1 MNAFEKS
8 TQFGRELFEIN
19 AETVRKITELS
30 AENFKKYM
38 ELNQDYLQK
47 LPEVRELS
55 SFVELQRE
63 YNEKLWKGM
72 QDDLKARGEIVR
84 EAVEDTGSVLRGA
97 FTNAAEQSEKAADSV
112 SNAASAA
119 A

>member
-1 MNAFEKS
+1 MNAFER
-8 TQFGRELFEIN
+8 TAQFGRDLFEIN

-30 AENFKKYM
+30 TENFKKYV
-38 ELNQDYLQK
+38 ELNQDYMQK

-55 SFVELQRE
+55 AFVELQRD

-84 EAVEDTGSVLRGA
+84 EAVEETGGVLRGV
-97 FTNAAEQSEKAADSV
+97 FNNATDSVEKAADSV
-112 SNAASAA
+112 SNAAAA

>member
-1 MNAFEKS
+1 MI
-8 TQFGRELFEIN
+8 REMFEIN
-19 AETVRKITELS
+19 AETMRKITELS

-38 ELNQDYLQK
+38 ELNQEYLQK

-72 QDDLKARGEIVR
+72 QEDLKARGEIVR

-97 FTNAAEQSEKAADSV
+97 FTTATEQAEKAADSV
-112 SNAASAA
+112 SDAASAA

>member
-8 TQFGRELFEIN
+8 AQFGRELFEIN

-30 AENFKKYM
+30 ADNFKKYM
-38 ELNQDYLQK
+38 ELNQDYLQR

-55 SFVELQRE
+55 AFVELQRD

-72 QDDLKARGEIVR
+72 QEDLKARGEIVR
-84 EAVEDTGSVLRGA
+84 GAVEETGTVLRGA
-97 FTNAAEQSEKAADSV
+97 FTGATEEGEKAAEAV
-112 SNAASAA
+112 SEAA
-119 A
+119 AA